1 MYVRRFEIFVII
13 MRFIRLT
20 GRVLAWGWILGFAT
34 AVWHSGRAIVDSM
47 PAEDS
52 TRREASPAGAGE
64 PSHESQWL
72 PSRQSRRERLA
83 EEDRAARKA
92 AFEDFRRRS
101 EDFWEQ
107 EYARALA
114 SARERIE
121 RETEEALRIA
131 RRTNAA
137 GHRQAE
143 QVAAKTNAEHW
154 EAARRLAEEQ
164 SEASARALE
173 RITRG
178 EEAAAGLTR
187 EGSSPEA
194 DDMRQH
200 SRESQEA
207 TRQTESPE
215 MRR

>member
-1 MYVRRFEIFVII
+1 MFVIV

-34 AVWHSGRAIVDSM
+34 AVWHSGRAIVNSI
-47 PAEDS
+47 PAED
-52 TRREASPAGAGE
+52 TAVRGASPADAGE
-64 PSHESQWL
+64 LSPEGMVR
-72 PSRQSRRERLA
+72 PSRQSRRERVA
-83 EEDRAARKA
+83 EEDLAARKA
-92 AFEDFRRRS
+92 DFEEFRLRS
-101 EDFWEQ
+101 EEFWEQ
-107 EYARALA
+107 EYETALA
-114 SARERIE
+114 SARERIQ

-154 EAARRLAEEQ
+154 EAARIVAEEQ
-164 SEASARALE
+164 SEASAKALE
-173 RITRG
+173 RIARG